1 MHVSTHTAL
10 HCRTKRNAA
19 ITSNFCRLEWIRL
32 LLYLK
37 QAQRGQP
44 ALVPLKQ
51 RGQPALVPLRQ
62 RGQPALMHLRQRG
75 QPALVHFRQCGQPAL
90 VHLRQRGQPTL
101 VHLRQRGQPALVP
114 LWNYKHLGARDFHPA
129 QEHISFLHW
138 VLSANLH
145 VPLASALSMLP
156 SYGMNLKCAPPL
168 PQAPVWTACSPVGV
182 MFVVVVLFCERGP
195 GNFRCGV
202 WEGES

>member
-37 QAQRGQP
+37 QAQH
-44 ALVPLKQ
+44 
-51 RGQPALVPLRQ
+51 GQPALVPLRQ
-62 RGQPALMHLRQRG
+62 RGQPALVHL
-75 QPALVHFRQCGQPAL
+75 RQCGQPAL
-90 VHLRQRGQPTL
+90 A
-101 VHLRQRGQPALVP
+101 HLRQRGQPALVP

-129 QEHISFLHW
+129 QEHVCFLHW

-156 SYGMNLKCAPPL
+156 SYGMNLKCAPP
-168 PQAPVWTACSPVGV
+168 PPHAPVWTACSPVGV
-182 MFVVVVLFCERGP
+182 VFVVVVLFCERGP

-202 WEGES
+202 WRERVSW